1 MCVGESTPAA
11 HRQAGELNK
20 SKAFAATGGAA
31 QGPRSFTVSEESHEQ
46 RHARFARIRRAK
58 WLLRFT
64 PRRASLHRYPL
75 IGRFADL
82 ARVRSYLWSFRSE
95 HVRPALYAGSVTALL
110 PIMGVQLPVAF
121 VLALLLRCN
130 VMILGGL
137 QFITNPFTIWFIYPA
152 TYQVGK
158 TLIHASGFNPG
169 GDVTVHEVTTFEREV
184 LDAEPEDALPEDLP
198 LEDLRWTRRFANVA
212 NALVLGGVISG
223 CLLGFVLDL
232 LWRFGVARAEKHR
245 AKLAAAPPRSRST
258 SRRTPPM

>member
-1 MCVGESTPAA
+1 M
-11 HRQAGELNK
+11 
-20 SKAFAATGGAA
+20 
-31 QGPRSFTVSEESHEQ
+31 SEESHEQ

-82 ARVRSYLWSFRSE
+82 ARKRSYLWSFRSE

-121 VLALLLRCN
+121 ILALLLRSN
-130 VMILGGL
+130 VMILAGL
-137 QFITNPFTIWFIYPA
+137 QFITNPFTALFVYPA

-158 TLIHASGFNPG
+158 ALIHASGFNPG
-169 GDVTVHEVTTFEREV
+169 GDVTVVEATSFE
-184 LDAEPEDALPEDLP
+184 DAVDERVEPEDELPEDLP
-198 LEDLRWTRRFANVA
+198 IQELRWTRRFANVA
-212 NALVLGGVISG
+212 NALVLGGVICG
-223 CLLGFVLDL
+223 CVLGFILDL

-245 AKLAAAPPRSRST
+245 AKMATAPPRSRST